1 MSNQSCTQRQ
11 LATLAEHLRVRRDA
25 ILAEWRARVDKDPDL
40 TTGAALSRTL
50 FNDHIPD
57 ILDSFARRL
66 GAWPE
71 EISASE
77 QGQED
82 EGMIAHGLHRW
93 QQGFRLRE
101 LTREWGY
108 LQLCVVDELESYAS
122 AHPELEPATLA
133 TSLRA
138 LTHLCV
144 AGVSDSVEQ
153 YWQLQQVEAGGRL
166 QELEQAVATVNEIE
180 TARAAGWHQA
190 AHDLRGGVSVVSAAT
205 SLLNYDELQESDR
218 RRSAGVLQK
227 SVSSLH
233 EMLDNLIDLA
243 RLDAGQ
249 EQRTVAPFDAAE
261 LMADFCVTMEPVA
274 QAHGLSLEREGPG
287 SLPVEGDRARVR
299 RIVQN
304 LVLNAIKYT
313 QRGGVKVRW
322 ETSRE
327 SDTRRW
333 MVSVQD
339 TGAGFDGA
347 AGSSV
352 AGASAAGASVM
363 DRLREATQGAQQ
375 VEAAAAAQGKSSNSD
390 EPAATLASQSPQTHA
405 SQAHTSQVH
414 AAPLHKQAGEG
425 IGLSI
430 VKGLCDLLDA
440 TLEVETSPGQ
450 GSTFRVTFPA
460 AYPQAGSG
468 SHATT

>member
-1 MSNQSCTQRQ
+1 MNTEHKTQEQ
-11 LATLAEHLRVRRDA
+11 LATLAEHLRVRRVA
-25 ILAEWRARVDKDPDL
+25 ILREWRATVDRDPDL
-40 TTGAALSRTL
+40 TTGSALSRTL

-57 ILDSFARRL
+57 ILDSFSRRL
-66 GAWPE
+66 QAWPE
-71 EISASE
+71 EINAQE

-82 EGMIAHGLHRW
+82 EGMTAHGLHRW

-108 LQLCVVDELESYAS
+108 LQLCVVDELESYAR
-122 AHPELEPATLA
+122 AHPEVEPATLA
-133 TSLRA
+133 TALRA

-153 YWQLQQVEAGGRL
+153 YWQLQQAEAAGRL

-190 AHDLRGGVSVVSAAT
+190 AHDLRGGVTVVSVAT
-205 SLLNYDELQESDR
+205 SLLNDDEVQEPER
-218 RRSAGVLQK
+218 RQSAAILQK

-233 EMLDNLIDLA
+233 TMLDNLIDLA

-249 EQRTVAPFDAAE
+249 EQRTVAPFDAAA
-261 LMADFCVTMEPVA
+261 LLGDFCLIMQPVA
-274 QAHGLSLEREGPG
+274 QTHGLSLECEGPG
-287 SLPVEGDRARVR
+287 SLPVEGDRAKVH

-313 QRGGVKVRW
+313 PRGGINVRW
-322 ETSRE
+322 ETSQE

-339 TGAGFDGA
+339 TGSGFNGA
-347 AGSSV
+347 L
-352 AGASAAGASVM
+352 GASVM
-363 DRLREATQGAQQ
+363 NRLRVATQGAQQ
-375 VEAAAAAQGKSSNSD
+375 IEATAVAEGTSSNQD
-390 EPAATLASQSPQTHA
+390 EPAVTLASQSPYLPSSPLQE
-405 SQAHTSQVH
+405 QV
-414 AAPLHKQAGEG
+414 GEG

-430 VKGLCDLLDA
+430 VKGLCDLMDA
-440 TLEVETSPGQ
+440 TLEVETSRGQ
-450 GSTFRVTFPA
+450 GSTFRVTFPCS
-460 AYPQAGSG
+460 YPQ
-468 SHATT
+468 